1 MAIENGCY
9 EGSAIIDCLLEDGR
23 IKQENIKETFD
34 FSKKLADS
42 KKKKTFLQ
50 CSLIVTLK

>member
-34 FSKKLADS
+34 FYKKLADS
-42 KKKKTFLQ
+42 KKKTFLQ

>member
-42 KKKKTFLQ
+42 KKKKHFCNVHL
-50 CSLIVTLK
+50 